1 MDNLWSLLWIE
12 QIKSIRSRMVLWTL
26 IASMLAPF
34 GVGFLIWVS
43 KNPEISR
50 KLGLV
55 GAKAN
60 LVAFAAIDWPSYAAL
75 FGQVIGAGGFF
86 LGIFVISWL
95 FGREFSD
102 GTLKDMLAV
111 PVQRSLILLAKFI
124 VMAVWSAL
132 LTLAIF
138 AAGMLTG
145 VLLRLPGGSIGAVL
159 HGATITAVA
168 GLMVILVVTPFALFA
183 SVGRGYLLPIA
194 LAMVALL
201 FANLVIVIGRGEY
214 YPWAIPML
222 YAEGNTPLPPESFAI
237 VLLTGL
243 LGWIATDYWWKHADQ
258 SK

>member
-1 MDNLWSLLWIE
+1 MDNLWNLLWVE
-12 QIKSIRSRMVLWTL
+12 QRKAIRSRMVLWTL
-26 IASMLAPF
+26 LASLLAPF

-43 KNPEISR
+43 KNPEISQ

-60 LVAFAAIDWPSYAAL
+60 LVAFAAVDWSAYAAL
-75 FGQVIGAGGFF
+75 FGQVIGAAGFF

-102 GTLKDMLAV
+102 GTLKDLLAV
-111 PVQRSLILLAKFI
+111 PVRRSIILAAKFI

-138 AAGMLTG
+138 AAGMLVG
-145 VLLRLPGGSIGAVL
+145 VLLKLPGGSIGAVL
-159 HGATITAVA
+159 HGAATTAVA
-168 GLMVILVVTPFALFA
+168 GLMVILVVMPFALLA
-183 SVGRGYLLPIA
+183 SIGRGYLLPIA

-201 FANLVIVIGRGEY
+201 FANLILIIGRGEY

-222 YAEGNTPLPPESFAI
+222 YAEGKNVLPPASFII

-243 LGWIATDYWWKHADQ
+243 LGWLATQYWWKHADQ

>member
-1 MDNLWSLLWIE
+1 MANLWNLLWIE
-12 QIKSIRSRMVLWTL
+12 KTKAVRSRMILWTI

-43 KNPEISR
+43 KNPQISQ

-60 LVAFAAIDWPSYAAL
+60 LVAFAAVDWPAYAAL
-75 FGQVIGAGGFF
+75 IGQIIGAAGFF
-86 LGIFVISWL
+86 LAIFVISWL

-111 PVQRSLILLAKFI
+111 PVQRSLILLSKFI
-124 VMAVWSAL
+124 VMALWSGL

-138 AAGMLTG
+138 AASMLVG
-145 VLLRLPGGSIGAVL
+145 VLLRLPGGSVVTLL
-159 HGATITAVA
+159 HGAAVTAVA
-168 GLMVILVVTPFALFA
+168 GLMVILVVIPFALFA

-214 YPWAIPML
+214 YPWAIPMI
-222 YAEGNTPLPPESFAI
+222 YAEGKTPLPPASFVI
-237 VLLTGL
+237 VILTCL
-243 LGWIATDYWWKHADQ
+243 VGWIATDYWWKHADQ
-258 SK
+258 SR

>member
-1 MDNLWSLLWIE
+1 MSNLLDMLWIE
-12 QIKSIRSRMVLWTL
+12 QRKATRSKMVWGTVL
-26 IASMLAPF
+26 ASLLLPF
-34 GVGFLIWVS
+34 GVGFMIWVS

-86 LGIFVISWL
+86 LSIFVISWI

-111 PVQRSLILLAKFI
+111 PVKRSTILLAKFI
-124 VMAVWSAL
+124 VMAVWSLL
-132 LTLAIF
+132 LTLVIF
-138 AAGMLTG
+138 SAGLVVG
-145 VLLRLPGGSIGAVL
+145 LLLHLSGGSIAAVL
-159 HGATITAVA
+159 HGAALTLVTA
-168 GLMVILVVTPFALFA
+168 GMVIVVVIPFALFA
-183 SVGRGYLLPIA
+183 SAGRGYLLPIA

-201 FANLVIVIGRGEY
+201 FANLVIVLERGAY

-222 YAEGNTPLPPESFAI
+222 YAEGKTYLPPASYLI
-237 VLLTGL
+237 VLVTGL
-243 LGWIATDYWWKHADQ
+243 LGWIATEYWWKHADQ
-258 SK
+258 SR